1 MGTFEIRGGPGGP
14 GVRDGEVFAVPVYT
28 QRVSANYGPV
38 TDIVSNANASYNA
51 LALEARRRGRHGL
64 EFHVSWTWSKAIDF
78 GQNGGATPRING
90 QFDPFTVQ
98 YDKGLSALNYP
109 HKIVASAVWEPRLA
123 SELRWLRTAANGWQF
138 ASLFTERSG
147 GPYSYDI
154 FGGTRLAGGRESI
167 NGAGGAVYLPTV
179 GRNTLRLP
187 DAYNLD
193 LRVSRTVRVTEAVH
207 VRGTAE
213 VFNLTNHVNYS
224 GITQRA
230 FLVGT
235 AVNGVTPLIF
245 QDAATVAA
253 EGLNTRP
260 FGAFT
265 EAATGSTQER
275 QMQLGL
281 RIQF

>member
-1 MGTFEIRGGPGGP
+1 M
-14 GVRDGEVFAVPVYT
+14 
-28 QRVSANYGPV
+28 
-38 TDIVSNANASYNA
+38 
-51 LALEARRRGRHGL
+51 
-64 EFHVSWTWSKAIDF
+64 
-78 GQNGGATPRING
+78 
-90 QFDPFTVQ
+90 Q
-98 YDKGLSALNYP
+98 YDKGLSAQNFP
-109 HKIVASAVWEPRLA
+109 HKVSASAVWEPRLA
-123 SELRWLRTAANGWQF
+123 FELRWLRTVANGWQI

-147 GPYSYDI
+147 RPYSYDI

-193 LRVSRTVRVTEAVH
+193 LRVSRTVRVTEGVH

-224 GITQRA
+224 GVTQRA

-265 EAATGSTQER
+265 GAATGSTQER

-281 RIQF
+281 RVQF